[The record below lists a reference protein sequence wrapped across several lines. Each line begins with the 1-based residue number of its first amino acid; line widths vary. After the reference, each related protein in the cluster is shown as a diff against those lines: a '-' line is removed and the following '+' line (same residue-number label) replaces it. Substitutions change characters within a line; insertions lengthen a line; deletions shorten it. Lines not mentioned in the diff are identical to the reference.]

1 MSKKM
6 KFIIIIT
13 IGILVIVSILIG
25 IKFYLIQKSNKEYG
39 DWIYNSD
46 YLYDK
51 AINYLKV
58 EKENLTKDKEKE
70 DYQTFYSYH
79 GFGIKEKDNK
89 KYAYMYILEES
100 YYVKHNRL
108 RIDDKNAMLYKF
120 AFENDE
126 VENYIIPKEG
136 ENYKISV
143 KEIFP
148 DDIEKEALNYGTE
161 KLKYNNIIEE
171 HYSYLDSTVAIDVDY
186 DENMIVIIG
195 TCITDEETGKV
206 STINGKCIDGYGDIY
221 KYQIPGSEEKNIIN
235 IDNDVISKYKGEKIG
250 TILENDLNEIKDS
263 LNNMEYSTSKEKNE
277 NNQLSFIKVANKK
290 QNNNANVVVLD
301 YINDDF
307 INIIND
313 TSEYRTQNTS
323 IASQNIINILN
334 KYNLSV

>member
-6 KFIIIIT
+6 KIIT
-13 IGILVIVSILIG
+13 IVILVIVSILIG

-58 EKENLTKDKEKE
+58 EKENLPKDKEKE

-100 YYVKHNRL
+100 YYVKHNKL
-108 RIDDKNAMLYKF
+108 RTDSKKAMLYKF
-120 AFENDE
+120 TFENDE
-126 VENYIIPKEG
+126 VDNYMIPKEG
-136 ENYKISV
+136 EEHKISV

-148 DDIEKEALNYGTE
+148 DDIENEALNYGTE
-161 KLKYNNIIEE
+161 KLKYNNSIEE

-186 DENMIVIIG
+186 DENMIVVIG
-195 TCITDEETGKV
+195 TYNADEETGKV

-221 KYQIPGSEEKNIIN
+221 KYQIPGSEEKNMIN

-250 TILENDLNEIKDS
+250 TISENDLNEIKSS

-277 NNQLSFIKVANKK
+277 NTQLSFIKVANKQ
-290 QNNNANVVVLD
+290 QNNNDNVVELD

-323 IASQNIINILN
+323 IASQKIMKILN
-334 KYNLSV
+334 KYNLSI

>member
-100 YYVKHNRL
+100 YYVKHNKL

-221 KYQIPGSEEKNIIN
+221 KYQIPGSEEKN
-235 IDNDVISKYKGEKIG
+235 
-250 TILENDLNEIKDS
+250 
-263 LNNMEYSTSKEKNE
+263 E